1 MLLKVIYTVDRRYIY
16 KHKLKRS
23 KYIHYAML
31 YEESQRVNTSY
42 AFIWVANNSLLYNG
56 PPAQSP
62 NNIRYDLTD
71 WHVKTSAQD

>member
-1 MLLKVIYTVDRRYIY
+1 ML
-16 KHKLKRS
+16 S
-23 KYIHYAML
+23 Q
-31 YEESQRVNTSY
+31 ESQQVNTSY

-71 WHVKTSAQD
+71 WHVETSAQD